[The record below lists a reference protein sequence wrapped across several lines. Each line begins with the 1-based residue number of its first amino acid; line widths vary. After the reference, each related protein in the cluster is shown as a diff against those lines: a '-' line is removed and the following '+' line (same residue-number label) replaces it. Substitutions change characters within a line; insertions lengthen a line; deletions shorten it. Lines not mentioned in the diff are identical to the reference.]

1 VGSKM
6 SSNRTMAIRP
16 GFLISG
22 FLVASCGFGQII
34 GLPGQYPGQY
44 PGGQNPGGQYPG
56 GQYPGGQYPGGQ
68 GGSSSPFPRRGR
80 NTTQNSQAPVIT
92 FAGVLRRI
100 SNHDLV
106 IQSDDRRIV
115 TISSANATRYYRVSG
130 GNGSVKDFNPGDQIR
145 VDTNQDD
152 NNFYHAVTVTQ
163 VTVGTAEERAA
174 ASQPVDDSPIASGDD
189 KSSSDGPPK
198 LRRAGG
204 SDSPSSDNG
213 NTAKSNSSTDSD
225 GPPTMRRAGASDTAQ
240 TNSRGTVS
248 AASQSSSAAPPPDPT
263 DPGPPV
269 LKRGAP
275 RSNSSSDVVVADN
288 ATSGGARPSIH
299 AQEVNGVTQAP
310 AAPRIGEAS
319 ANSSGSLSIPPS
331 GDPVIDKA
339 REEAFSFS
347 ETLPNYT
354 VKQFT
359 TRFQTEAAHG
369 GQTSWQPIDNVTADV
384 VSENGKENYK
394 NILING
400 KPPKDAIEKTGTWST
415 GEFSSVLQD
424 ILQPQ
429 TNADFHNKRSTT
441 IVNRAAFRYDFS
453 VEQPN
458 SHWHIYASAQSYLP
472 EYTGAIWVD
481 KENYRVLR
489 IELSARN
496 MPKAF
501 PLDTVESAVDYDYVL
516 IGDTRFLLP
525 VHSES
530 LSCERGTNA
539 CSRNVIDFRNYKKFG
554 ADTSITFDSDVAKP

>member
-1 VGSKM
+1 
-6 SSNRTMAIRP
+6 MAIRA

-22 FLVASCGFGQII
+22 FLVASCAFGQII
-34 GLPGQYPGQY
+34 GFPGQYPGQPGQYPGQY
-44 PGGQNPGGQYPG
+44 PGGQSPYP
-56 GQYPGGQYPGGQ
+56 Q

-80 NTTQNSQAPVIT
+80 TTSTQDNQAPVIT
-92 FAGVLRRI
+92 FAGILRRI
-100 SNHDLV
+100 SSRDLV
-106 IQSDDRRIV
+106 IQSDDKRIV
-115 TISSANATRYYRVSG
+115 TISTANATKYYRTSG
-130 GNGSVKDFNPGDQIR
+130 GNGSVRDFNPGDQIT
-145 VDTNQDD
+145 VDTNKDD
-152 NNFYHAVTVTQ
+152 NDFYHALRVTQ
-163 VTVGTAEERAA
+163 VKVGTAEERAA

-189 KSSSDGPPK
+189 RGSSDGPPK
-198 LRRAGG
+198 LRRAA
-204 SDSPSSDNG
+204 SSDNG
-213 NTAKSNSSTDSD
+213 DSPATTSATDSD
-225 GPPTMRRAGASDTAQ
+225 GPPRIRRAGSSDTAQ
-240 TNSRGTVS
+240 TDSPGTASASSR
-248 AASQSSSAAPPPDPT
+248 SSTAGSTPPPDPT

-275 RSNSSSDVVVADN
+275 RSNPSSDSAPVVADN
-288 ATSGGARPSIH
+288 RLPSSADSSSTAVRPSIH

-310 AAPRIGEAS
+310 PAPRIGEAGATS
-319 ANSSGSLSIPPS
+319 RGTLSLPPS
-331 GDPVIDKA
+331 GDPVIDQA
-339 REEAFSFS
+339 REAAFSFS

-354 VKQFT
+354 VKQLT

-384 VSENGKENYK
+384 VYENGKENYK

-400 KPPKDAIEKTGTWST
+400 KPPKEAIEKTGTWST

-429 TNADFHNKRSTT
+429 THADFHNKRSTT
-441 IVNRAAFRYDFS
+441 IVNRSAFRYDFS

-516 IGDTRFLLP
+516 IGDGKFLLP

-530 LSCERGTNA
+530 LSCERGTSA

>member
-1 VGSKM
+1 M

-22 FLVASCGFGQII
+22 FLVASCAFSQII
-34 GLPGQYPGQY
+34 GFPGQYP
-44 PGGQNPGGQYPG
+44 GQYPG

-68 GGSSSPFPRRGR
+68 SPYPQGGSGSPFPRRGR
-80 NTTQNSQAPVIT
+80 NTTTQDNQAPVIT

-106 IQSDDRRIV
+106 IQSDDKRIV
-115 TISSANATRYYRVSG
+115 TISTANATKYYKASG
-130 GNGSVKDFNPGDQIR
+130 GNGSVRDFNPGDQIT
-145 VDTNQDD
+145 VDTNKDD
-152 NNFYHAVTVTQ
+152 NDFYHALRITQ
-163 VTVGTAEERAA
+163 VRAGTAEERAA

-189 KSSSDGPPK
+189 KGSSDGPPK
-198 LRRAGG
+198 LRRAASPDNG
-204 SDSPSSDNG
+204 DSPTTSS
-213 NTAKSNSSTDSD
+213 ASDSD
-225 GPPTMRRAGASDTAQ
+225 GPPRMRRAAGSDSAQ
-240 TNSRGTVS
+240 TDSRGTVS
-248 AASQSSSAAPPPDPT
+248 APSQSSSTAAPPDPT

-275 RSNSSSDVVVADN
+275 RSNSSSDSTPVVADN
-288 ATSGGARPSIH
+288 RLPASADSAATAARPSIH

-310 AAPRIGEAS
+310 PAPRIGEAS
-319 ANSSGSLSIPPS
+319 STSSGSLSLPSS

-339 REEAFSFS
+339 REAAFSFS

-359 TRFQTEAAHG
+359 TRFETESAHG

-400 KPPKDAIEKTGTWST
+400 KPPKEAIEKTGTWST

-424 ILQPQ
+424 ILLPQ

-516 IGDTRFLLP
+516 IGDGKFLLP

-530 LSCERGTNA
+530 LSCERGTSI

-554 ADTSITFDSDVAKP
+554 ADTSITFDSDAAKP